1 MSLQGRVHPHN
12 RNSLFMSPID
22 TNDAQSVT
30 PNTPPVSNTADNA
43 APAPTPQPSPVAPQ
57 PIPANTASG
66 VSAQPQTSPAQSSS
80 QQPPPSQTQMVSN
93 PVQHPAV
100 QRASLLRDVAQA
112 LAGGPRVQTTID
124 PNTGQTTRTQIPLS
138 GRDIGLAIALEAI
151 SGSLTGLAQR
161 GPNAAAQAGAAGFA
175 QGQQRILQA
184 RAAQEAQAQ
193 QQFENQGKALA
204 QKASTFET
212 NSRTLLNVAT
222 ASHLGEEAIKDLVA
236 INRASGVLD
245 VDPDTLENGGQ
256 PMTEGDLMAAMQS
269 GTINATSHLGPVAG
283 FTVVNGPNGQQQIE
297 TTHLVIKD
305 GNVKV
310 PLTQQMWDTYANG
323 DVPGFTKGARIGDG
337 QLIPLRMLQNAN
349 EQLGE
354 RTLTN
359 HKLDDLRTVLDGTP
373 WAGKV
378 PAKVDFSHPGV
389 ARAMTAFSRYQSHDA
404 ANAADPFLA
413 LQQMSA
419 AKRNPD
425 GSMQPNPDA
434 RFADT
439 VATQLGGWPLLE
451 AAHDQ
456 LAANRKAAA
465 DFAVIDSEAKANAVL
480 AAPKRFTSDQ
490 QSAAKAFLALS
501 EQQGAK
507 KAAQDA
513 RSRAIADGADVQAM
527 FRFGR
532 NPVTGETLNL
542 DNAAPSMLVDPNAN
556 VIPQDLVSMYK
567 PTAQER
573 QTADTARQVLQISA
587 GLRQAIQQNPNLAG
601 PLSGRSKQGL
611 AKLGLG
617 DAQAQKYLD
626 DLAFLS
632 SASTKMHT
640 GRFSNEILKK
650 MDSLIKPGMNPDQ
663 FGGALDSITGVAQR
677 YADEDRLTTVADW
690 KAQQNAGTP
699 AVATQS
705 QTPKTSP
712 QPRVVPPGATPGR
725 DASGNIV
732 GYRTADGKVVR
743 F

>member
-1 MSLQGRVHPHN
+1 MS
-12 RNSLFMSPID
+12 ID
-22 TNDAQSVT
+22 TNDDGQSVT
-30 PNTPPVSNTADNA
+30 PNTPPVTTTADTNTPAATQPVPAPANA
-43 APAPTPQPSPVAPQ
+43 APVAPQ
-57 PIPANTASG
+57 AQSVVPS
-66 VSAQPQTSPAQSSS
+66 QPQASPAQPSA
-80 QQPPPSQTQMVSN
+80 QQPSPSQTQMVSN
-93 PVQHPAV
+93 PAPHPAV
-100 QRASLLRDVAQA
+100 QRASLLRDIAQT
-112 LAGGPRVQTTID
+112 LAGGPQYTTSID
-124 PNTGQTTRTQIPLS
+124 PNTGATTRTEVPLS
-138 GRDIGLAIALEAI
+138 GKQIGLAIALEAI
-151 SGSLTGLAQR
+151 GGSLTGLAQR

-245 VDPDTLENGGQ
+245 VDPDTVENGGQ
-256 PMTEGDLMAAMQS
+256 PMTEGDLTAAMRS
-269 GTINATSHLGPVAG
+269 GAINATSHLGPVAG
-283 FTVVNGPNGQQQIE
+283 FTIVNGPNGQQQIE

-305 GNVKV
+305 SNAKV

-323 DVPGFTKGARIGDG
+323 DVPGFTKGAKIGDG

-349 EQLGE
+349 EQLAE
-354 RTLTN
+354 RTLTD
-359 HKLDDLRTVLDGTP
+359 HKLNDLRSVLDGTP

-378 PAKVDFSHPGV
+378 PGKVDFGQPGV

-532 NPVTGETLNL
+532 NPITGETLNL
-542 DNAAPSMLVDPNAN
+542 DNAAPSMLVDPKGN
-556 VIPQDLVSMYK
+556 VIPQDLVSTYK

-573 QTADTARQVLQISA
+573 QTADTARQVLAISA
-587 GLRQAIQQNPNLAG
+587 GLRQAVQQNPNLAG

-611 AKLGLG
+611 SKLGLG

-632 SASTKMHT
+632 SAATKMHT

-690 KAQQNAGTP
+690 KAQQSAGIAP
-699 AVATQS
+699 VQTQT
-705 QTPKTSP
+705 QTPKAAPS
-712 QPRVVPPGATPGR
+712 QPHIVPPGATPGR
-725 DASGNIV
+725 DASGNII